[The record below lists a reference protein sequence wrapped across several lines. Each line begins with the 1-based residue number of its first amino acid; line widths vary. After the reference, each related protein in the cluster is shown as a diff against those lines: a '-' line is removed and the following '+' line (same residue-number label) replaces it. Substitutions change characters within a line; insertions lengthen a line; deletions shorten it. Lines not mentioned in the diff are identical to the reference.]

1 MSFLQPE
8 AQLEIILPKYL
19 WIIIGHSKGSR
30 HKPIRISWFMSFTA
44 FVAVC
49 SVVVYPIV
57 GSLSPCFYMVFY
69 ITGFLKFIQ
78 PVSPN
83 HSPTVVVFFAIP
95 TTKKL
100 ATNRQTRGASV
111 AQTLRAL
118 EPFVEQVTAR
128 LEVCGRKITSRSE
141 KKK

>member
-1 MSFLQPE
+1 MDCSCVVLQPE

-19 WIIIGHSKGSR
+19 WITIGHSKGSR

-57 GSLSPCFYMVFY
+57 GSLSPCFYRVFY
-69 ITGFLKFIQ
+69 ITGFLKFINSFSKPQ
-78 PVSPN
+78 TSCCC
-83 HSPTVVVFFAIP
+83 TIP
-95 TTKKL
+95 TTGL
-100 ATNRQTRGASV
+100 ARQTRGASV

-128 LEVCGRKITSRSE
+128 LEVCGTKITSRPE
-141 KKK
+141 Q